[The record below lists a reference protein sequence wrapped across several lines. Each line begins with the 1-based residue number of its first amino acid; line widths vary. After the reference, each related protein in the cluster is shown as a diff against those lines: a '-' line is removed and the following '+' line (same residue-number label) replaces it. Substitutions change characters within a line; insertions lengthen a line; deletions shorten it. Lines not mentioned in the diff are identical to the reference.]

1 VLAHAP
7 MERLVE
13 DYKQYG
19 ITSKFFSDPIAAMIW
34 LEQQP

>member
-1 VLAHAP
+1 

-13 DYKQYG
+13 DYKKYG
-19 ITSKFFSDPIAAMIW
+19 ITSKFFTDANAAMSW